1 MENSAQIIPLGD
13 GALLIQ
19 LGNVIDDDLN
29 KLVLHLYPQFRSL
42 GPFVLDVVPAYSSI
56 AVYYDVLPLHTA
68 EKTAFEKM
76 RELLEPVVN
85 QVTNNGELMGR
96 TLKIPVCYEA
106 EFAPD
111 LAELAKAKMLTEEE
125 VVRLHTT
132 AVYRV
137 YMIGFLP
144 GFPYMGKVDG
154 RMATPRRSSPRT
166 SFPAGSVG
174 IAGEQTGIYPLSSP
188 GGWNIIGRTPI
199 RLFDKDRP
207 QPVMLQPGD
216 AVQFYS
222 ITENEFNDQQ
232 SWPA

>member
-1 MENSAQIIPLGD
+1 LKR
-13 GALLIQ
+13 L
-19 LGNVIDDDLN
+19 
-29 KLVLHLYPQFRSL
+29 K
-42 GPFVLDVVPAYSSI
+42 
-56 AVYYDVLPLHTA
+56 
-68 EKTAFEKM
+68 
-76 RELLEPVVN
+76 ELLEPILN
-85 QVTNNGELMGR
+85 QVTDNGELMGR

-106 EFAPD
+106 AFAPD
-111 LAELAKAKMLTEEE
+111 LAELATEKNLTTDE
-125 VVRLHTT
+125 VIRLHTNT
-132 AVYRV
+132 VYRV

-166 SFPAGSVG
+166 SIPAGSVG

-207 QPVMLQPGD
+207 EPVLLQPGD

-222 ITENEFNDQQ
+222 ITEDEFNDQQ
-232 SWPA
+232 SRPA